1 MNDIK
6 KNTFDENIEK
16 KIQESPD
23 PSDVGAI
30 HESPATEEQILS
42 EEEQLAEEQAQIMEA
57 LVTLMKEQEEWDQ
70 KYLRMQADFDNFR
83 KRTRQEKEELIKSAN
98 TQLVLALLPVID
110 NLERALDKCDDDSY
124 KTGVDLVYRQLL
136 QVLNNAGL
144 EVIEA
149 LGTDF
154 DPTFHDAVGQ
164 VDTAEE
170 ADKGKVMIEI
180 QKGYTFNGKL
190 LRATMVQVGK

>member
-1 MNDIK
+1 MDK
-6 KNTFDENIEK
+6 KNDNTIDEIV
-16 KIQESPD
+16 
-23 PSDVGAI
+23 DVEEAV
-30 HESPATEEQILS
+30 HESPSIEEDKEIS
-42 EEEQLAEEQAQIMEA
+42 PEEPLVEDQAQIMEA